1 MCVRGMSFTKFNI
14 TIMKKTTIDF
24 TLFIFCIIGFV
35 FTGFYGLAFIGG
47 IFLGDYLI
55 VKYNWFPEEE
65 DTDEEQTWAS
75 QFQINSEQDQNQIEE

>member
-1 MCVRGMSFTKFNI
+1 M
-14 TIMKKTTIDF
+14 
-24 TLFIFCIIGFV
+24 